1 MDILTLVLAHAIR
14 SAEPEHVLSPLVTA
28 SMAGDPQAEDVA
40 QWQPLIAEAARRFG
54 IPAHWI
60 EGVIEAES
68 GGRTILDGA
77 PITSSAGAMGLMQLM
92 PATYTELRDRYGL
105 GPDPHVSRDNILAG
119 TAYLREMR
127 DRFGFPGLFA
137 AYHAGPTR
145 YEAYLKGEQSLP
157 DETLAYL
164 AVVLPRVEIV
174 PTDDKAVVSLATARV
189 SFASGK
195 SLFFP
200 LDGHETRPEIA
211 STNDPVQRRK
221 RYLFAGSDG
230 KSRGDS
236 AAGGGD
242 LFVPLSG
249 ISR

>member
-14 SAEPEHVLSPLVTA
+14 NAEPEHDLSPLLTV
-28 SMAGDPQAEDVA
+28 SMAVEPEAGDMAR
-40 QWQPLIAEAARRFG
+40 WRPLIAEAARHFG

-60 EGVIEAES
+60 EAVIEAES
-68 GGRTILDGA
+68 GGRTLLNDA
-77 PITSSAGAMGLMQLM
+77 PITSPAGAMGLMQLM
-92 PATYTELRDRYGL
+92 PATYAELRARHGL
-105 GPDPHVSRDNILAG
+105 GPDPHDPRDNILAG
-119 TAYLREMR
+119 TAYLSEMR

-145 YEAYLKGEQSLP
+145 YQAYLKGERSLP
-157 DETLAYL
+157 EETHAYL

-200 LDGHETRPEIA
+200 LDGHETRPEVA
-211 STNDPVQRRK
+211 STNDTVQRRK

-230 KSRGDS
+230 KSRGDF

-242 LFVPLSG
+242 LFVQLFS